1 MNKKSSGGSLILF
14 LITGLMLL
22 LVFSGTPRNPP
33 ETWSY
38 SNFVTQLESQKVK
51 SIRIAPNGSR
61 ATVVSKEGQ
70 VVTIAVPNDPKF
82 VERLLANDVDV
93 TVLEPSGW
101 NSGLA
106 VLLNLM
112 FPIILF
118 GGFIWIMRSS
128 AGGGGG
134 AISNFGKSRARQEDT
149 TVSPTKFA
157 DVAGVE
163 AAKQELQEV
172 VDFLSDPGR
181 FTSVGARI
189 PRGVLLVGPPGT
201 GKTLLARAVA
211 GEAGVPFFSISGSE
225 FVEMFVGVGASRVR
239 DLFTKAKQN
248 APCIIFI
255 DEIDAV
261 GRQRGAGLGNGN
273 DEREQTLNQL
283 LTELDGF
290 ANNTGVIV
298 IAATNRPDV
307 LDAALLRPGRF
318 DRQVVVDRPDLE
330 GRIAIFGV
338 HSRGKQLAKDVSLE
352 YLARRVPGFTG
363 ADIANLMNEAAILT
377 ARRKLTA
384 IGKSEIND
392 AIDRV
397 LAGAERRGR
406 YISEERKR
414 LIAYHEAGHALLG
427 ALMKGYD
434 LVQKIS
440 IIPRGRAA
448 GLTWFTPNEEQD
460 GLYTRD
466 YLKAQMTV
474 ALGGR
479 CAEELIFGEGA
490 VTTGASNDL
499 QQVTRIA
506 REMVTRYGMSDL
518 GPIAFAS
525 NQGGMYLG
533 REIGGE
539 REFSQDTAAHLD
551 TAVSALI
558 FQCYE
563 LAQSLLRENQSVLDE
578 IAQYLIENET
588 MEADEFSTLLESHQ
602 IQHGASGSGCIA
614 PQEPLTD

>member
-1 MNKKSSGGSLILF
+1 VNRNQSGGGFVLF
-14 LITGLMLL
+14 LISGLMLL
-22 LVFSGTPRNPP
+22 IVFSSAPRNPIP
-33 ETWSY
+33 TWSY
-38 SNFVTQLESQKVK
+38 SNFVNQLESQQVK
-51 SIRIAPNGSR
+51 SVRIAPGGSR
-61 ATVVSKEGQ
+61 ATVISKEGKE
-70 VVTIAVPNDPKF
+70 IAITVPNDPKF
-82 VERLLANDVDV
+82 VDRLLANDVDV
-93 TVLEPSGW
+93 TMLEPSGW

-106 VLLNLM
+106 VLLNLL

-118 GGFIWIMRSS
+118 AGLLLLLRGG

-149 TVSPTKFA
+149 TLSPTKFS

-163 AAKQELQEV
+163 AAKLELQEV

-338 HSRGKQLAKDVSLE
+338 HSRGKRLAEDVSLE

-384 IGKSEIND
+384 IGKLEIND

-406 YISEERKR
+406 YISEDRKR

-427 ALMKGYD
+427 ALMKDYD

-460 GLYTRD
+460 GLYTKN
-466 YLKAQMTV
+466 YLKAQITV

-518 GPIAFAS
+518 GPIAFAN

-533 REIGGE
+533 REIGGAQ
-539 REFSQDTAAHLD
+539 EFSQDTATHLD
-551 TAVSALI
+551 AAISGLI

-563 LAQSLLRENQSVLDE
+563 QAQHLLQENKTVLDE
-578 IAQYLIENET
+578 IAQYLIVNET
-588 MEADEFSTLLESHQ
+588 MEADEFSELLESHQ
-602 IQHGASGSGCIA
+602 IQHGAAGTGCIA
-614 PQEPLTD
+614 PQEPMAE